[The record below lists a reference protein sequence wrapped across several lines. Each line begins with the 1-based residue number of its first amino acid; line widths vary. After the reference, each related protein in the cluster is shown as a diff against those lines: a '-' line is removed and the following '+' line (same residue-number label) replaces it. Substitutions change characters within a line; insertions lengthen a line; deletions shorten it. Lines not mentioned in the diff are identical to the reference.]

1 MTGLVA
7 AMVASGGVVL
17 AGILITALVVSRR
30 PFRRVSAEAGN
41 AESARAAAEIQAQ
54 IDRGRSASF

>member
-7 AMVASGGVVL
+7 AMVAGGGVVL
-17 AGILITALVVSRR
+17 AGILIAALVVSRR
-30 PFRRVSAEAGN
+30 PFLRVSADAGDD
-41 AESARAAAEIQAQ
+41 ESVRAAADIQAQ

>member
-7 AMVASGGVVL
+7 AMVAGGGVVL
-17 AGILITALVVSRR
+17 AGILIAALVVSRR
-30 PFRRVSAEAGN
+30 PFLRVSADAGDD
-41 AESARAAAEIQAQ
+41 ESERAAADIQAQ

>member
-17 AGILITALVVSRR
+17 AGILIAALVVTRR
-30 PFRRVSAEAGN
+30 PFRRVSAGAGDD
-41 AESARAAAEIQAQ
+41 ESVRAAAEVQAQ

>member
-30 PFRRVSAEAGN
+30 PFRRVSAVVGDDEG
-41 AESARAAAEIQAQ
+41 ARAAAEIQAQ